1 MKSDD
6 MLSVSDASAR
16 GAGHTVR
23 EIAQQPQV
31 WRTAF
36 DELRS
41 QRESIDAFLEPLLE
55 RSDLR
60 VVLTGAGTSAF
71 GGQMLVSTLTAHLR
85 RPVEAIATTDIVS
98 RPQQCF
104 FDDRPVLL
112 ISFARSGNSPE
123 SIAATE
129 LAEQCSAQCHHLVVT
144 CNPQGKLY
152 GAHADAERSLVL
164 MMPEAADD
172 QGFAMTS
179 SVTSMML
186 AVLYA
191 LAPTLVGSGT
201 MDRLT
206 AATEQL
212 MSARSSDIAA
222 LAERGFERIVYLGS
236 GPFKD
241 LAQESALKILEL
253 TAGRV
258 MAYHDTP
265 LGFRHGPKSLLDE
278 RTLVVVFVS
287 NDDYARR
294 YDLDILDELC
304 GQIGSDAVIAI
315 AAETL
320 DPAPQCALW
329 SVAGMAREPDWALL
343 FPFLVHA
350 QLLALHASLALGR
363 TPDNPFPSG
372 EVNRVVQ
379 GVTIHTFE
387 PTAH

>member
-1 MKSDD
+1 MKPDD
-6 MLSVSDASAR
+6 RLGVVDAPAR
-16 GAGHTVR
+16 GAAHTVR
-23 EIAQQPQV
+23 EIAQQPQI
-31 WRTAF
+31 WRSAF
-36 DELRS
+36 DQLQS
-41 QRESIDAFLEPLLE
+41 QRESIDAFLDPLLA
-55 RSDLR
+55 RPDLR

-71 GGQMLVSTLTAHLR
+71 GGQMLVSTLSAQLQR
-85 RPVEAIATTDIVS
+85 SVEAIATTDIVS
-98 RPQQCF
+98 RPRQCF
-104 FDDRPVLL
+104 FDDSPVLL

-152 GAHADAERSLVL
+152 SAHADAGRSLVL

-179 SVTSMML
+179 SVSSMML
-186 AVLYA
+186 AVLYS
-191 LAPTLVGSGT
+191 LAPNLVDDDILG
-201 MDRLT
+201 RVT
-206 AATEQL
+206 AATQQL
-212 MSARSSDIAA
+212 LSDRVSDIAA
-222 LAERGFERIVYLGS
+222 LAKRGFDRIVYLGS

-304 GQIGSDAVIAI
+304 GQIGGDAVVAV
-315 AAETL
+315 AAEAL
-320 DPAPQCALW
+320 DRAPRCALW
-329 SVAGMAREPDWALL
+329 SVAGMARDPDWALL

-350 QLLALHASLALGR
+350 QLLALHTSLALGR

-379 GVTIHTFE
+379 GVTIHPFE